1 MNSYYDYLRQLG
13 YAQSQQYP
21 GLTQGTYVPQQQVYP
36 QPGFV
41 YEPKPQDQFIQIPVP
56 QQIQQQLPQ
65 IAQQLP
71 QQLPFIEQSY
81 IENILRLNRGKVANV
96 YMNFENSQWGSK
108 IFKGV
113 IEEAGKD
120 HIILKDYNSE
130 MRYLL
135 LSIYLNYVTFDEE
148 IEYKYPFQGY
158 EVARE
163 DNKRN

>member
-1 MNSYYDYLRQLG
+1 MNNYYDYLRQMG
-13 YAQSQQYP
+13 YTQSQQNQ
-21 GLTQGTYVPQQQVYP
+21 GLSQGTYVPQQPVYP

-56 QQIQQQLPQ
+56 QQMPQQ
-65 IAQQLP
+65 IIQQLP

-81 IENILRLNRGKVANV
+81 VENILRLNRGKVANI
-96 YMNFENSQWGSK
+96 YMNFESSQWGSK

-135 LSIYLNYVTFDEE
+135 LSIYLNYITFDEE
-148 IEYKYPFQGY
+148 IEYQYPFQGY

-163 DNKRN
+163 DSNNK

>member
-1 MNSYYDYLRQLG
+1 MNNYYDYLRQMG
-13 YAQSQQYP
+13 YAQGQQYP
-21 GLTQGTYVPQQQVYP
+21 GLSQGGYVPQQQIYP
-36 QPGFV
+36 QPGIV

-56 QQIQQQLPQ
+56 QQIPQQIPQQL
-65 IAQQLP
+65 

-81 IENILRLNRGKVANV
+81 IENILRLNRGKVASF

-113 IEEAGKD
+113 LEEAGKD
-120 HIILKDYNSE
+120 HIIVKDYNSE

-163 DNKRN
+163 DNNR